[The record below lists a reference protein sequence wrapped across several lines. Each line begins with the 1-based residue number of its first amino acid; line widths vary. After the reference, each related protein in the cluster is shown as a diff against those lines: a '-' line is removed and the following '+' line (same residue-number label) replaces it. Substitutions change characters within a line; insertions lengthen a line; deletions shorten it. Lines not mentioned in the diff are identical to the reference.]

1 MLKLLCFIESKNC
14 VLSFLCIL
22 TLITIA
28 LSISFTLKRRLF
40 ARRERFAK
48 GNKTT
53 TILLWS
59 QGRAISADI
68 GREIRLVWWALTC
81 TPLFI
86 LYISI
91 MLKLLCFIESKNCV
105 LHVKLY
111 QGCRVPSSSFISIGR
126 FSLFKNIVETHLN
139 RKLSQGSP
147 NQANFSPYI
156 SWNRPPLTPK

>member
-1 MLKLLCFIESKNC
+1 LDQKKTIWYKNTIKLPLQSCT
-14 VLSFLCIL
+14 FLAFRKCACL
-22 TLITIA
+22 
-28 LSISFTLKRRLF
+28 
-40 ARRERFAK
+40 
-48 GNKTT
+48 
-53 TILLWS
+53 
-59 QGRAISADI
+59 
-68 GREIRLVWWALTC
+68 C

-91 MLKLLCFIESKNCV
+91 ILKLLCFIESKNCV

-147 NQANFSPYI
+147 NQANFSPYMHADKEVYKKSKCGYRILFDNFSNFIFLLEDNLRI
-156 SWNRPPLTPK
+156 SCTTKKQ